1 MILRRSTGRLGGMSF
16 AAHLFVQ
23 SSPGSIDTR
32 NILSVCQEGEVV
44 NRTLLREMLGYF
56 IDENRRRL
64 ATLTQALDAGERQT
78 FRQTAH
84 ALRGSA
90 AMLGAG
96 RLHDLAWGLE
106 LDGADTDLPTLQL
119 AVTRL
124 QAEFDAVVTSL
135 HNAHPDALTD

>member
-1 MILRRSTGRLGGMSF
+1 MGF
-16 AAHLFVQ
+16 AAHPFVQ

-32 NILSVCQEGEVV
+32 NILSVCHEGEVL

-64 ATLTQALDAGERQT
+64 VTLNQALEAGERQS

-106 LDGADTDLPTLQL
+106 LDGADSDLQTLQQGV
-119 AVTRL
+119 ARIE
-124 QAEFDAVVTSL
+124 AEFAAVVTAL
-135 HNAHPDALTD
+135 HLAHPDALTD

>member
-1 MILRRSTGRLGGMSF
+1 MEGMSF
-16 AAHLFVQ
+16 AAHPCVQ
-23 SSPGSIDTR
+23 SAPGSIDTR
-32 NILSVCQEGEVV
+32 NILSVCREGEVL

-64 ATLTQALDAGERQT
+64 VTMSQAVDSGERDRL
-78 FRQTAH
+78 RQTAH

-106 LDGADTDLPTLQL
+106 LDGADSDLQAL
-119 AVTRL
+119 AHAITRL
-124 QAEFDAVVTSL
+124 RAEFEAVVTSL
-135 HNAHPDALTD
+135 HHAHPDALTE

>member
-1 MILRRSTGRLGGMSF
+1 MGF
-16 AAHLFVQ
+16 AAHPFVQ
-23 SSPGSIDTR
+23 SSPGSIDIR
-32 NILSVCQEGEVV
+32 NILSVCQEGEVL
-44 NRTLLREMLGYF
+44 NRALLREMLGYF

-64 ATLTQALDAGERQT
+64 AALLQALEAGERQT

-106 LDGADTDLPTLQL
+106 LDGADTDLQTLRL
-119 AVTRL
+119 AVTKL
-124 QAEFDAVVTSL
+124 NAEFDAVVSSL
-135 HNAHPDALTD
+135 HTAHPDALTD

>member
-1 MILRRSTGRLGGMSF
+1 MSF
-16 AAHLFVQ
+16 ATHPFVR

-32 NILSVCQEGEVV
+32 NLLSVCQEGEVL
-44 NRTLLREMLGYF
+44 NQTLLREMLGYF

-64 ATLTQALDAGERQT
+64 ATLAQALEAGERQT

-106 LDGADTDLPTLQL
+106 LDGADTDLQTLQC

-124 QAEFDAVVTSL
+124 NVEFDAVVNSL
-135 HNAHPDALTD
+135 HHAHPDALTD

>member
-1 MILRRSTGRLGGMSF
+1 MSF
-16 AAHLFVQ
+16 ATHPCVQ
-23 SSPGSIDTR
+23 SAPGSIDTR
-32 NILSVCQEGEVV
+32 NILSVCCEGEVL

-64 ATLTQALDAGERQT
+64 VTLSHAVDSGERDT
-78 FRQTAH
+78 LRQTAH

-106 LDGADTDLPTLQL
+106 LDGADSDL
-119 AVTRL
+119 
-124 QAEFDAVVTSL
+124 
-135 HNAHPDALTD
+135 